1 MVSMSLMEFIEQREA
16 EIKELRKALYE
27 ELKQLKAAKA
37 AISGISV
44 RVESSDESSSAQ
56 AEPTIKEMTL
66 EVISDAER
74 ALTAEEIL
82 QAIKSKFLKEIQR
95 TSLSPQLTRL
105 KREGRIAYDVETSQ
119 WGFPAKNSESGG
131 LDSDFDAER
140 LEEPGDLL

>member
-1 MVSMSLMEFIEQREA
+1 MASMSLMEFIEQREA

-44 RVESSDESSSAQ
+44 RAESGDESSSAQ

-105 KREGRIAYDVETSQ
+105 KREGRIVYDIETSQ
-119 WGFPAKNSESGG
+119 WGFPAKNSGSEG